1 MTWWRYPLSLS
12 TYISKTVRSPF
23 FIIEFLIS
31 WIWQSL
37 KNSVHG
43 IQSHLKSASEGKKD
57 LIISNQGLW
66 RSFFFLWL
74 KTTRFLNFAR
84 RVIQLDWL
92 CRCVFCFVSWSLL
105 NCEVGLEGL
114 QWNELMIHDD
124 MIKSKGIQFLGKSP
138 NKSYC
143 RLFSNNFCSFSDV
156 ERISFEC
163 WKVIGFSLIRYA
175 IGLEEVAPLFHP
187 IRGKNTVR
195 SHVFSR
201 AWRQPHLF
209 SWSVDWSRECL
220 CRDHFGFGFS
230 LLDWKAFYC
239 YTLSFAVS
247 NEVQGWGRQ
256 TRSEDMWSGWE
267 GESSAHCDGQSR
279 LWDH

>member
-12 TYISKTVRSPF
+12 TYISKTARSPF

-31 WIWQSL
+31 WIWQRL
-37 KNSVHG
+37 KNSVYA

-57 LIISNQGLW
+57 LIIGNQGLW
-66 RSFFFLWL
+66 RTLFYCGLKQPDFELCTASDTAWL
-74 KTTRFLNFAR
+74 VMSLRFLFRFVESSTLWSWTR
-84 RVIQLDWL
+84 RPAMKRINDTW
-92 CRCVFCFVSWSLL
+92 W
-105 NCEVGLEGL
+105 
-114 QWNELMIHDD
+114 HDQV
-124 MIKSKGIQFLGKSP
+124 KGNTILVGKSP
-138 NKSYC
+138 YKSYC

-209 SWSVDWSRECL
+209 SWSFDWSRDCL
-220 CRDHFGFGFS
+220 CR
-230 LLDWKAFYC
+230 LWLATMI
-239 YTLSFAVS
+239 TLV
-247 NEVQGWGRQ
+247 
-256 TRSEDMWSGWE
+256 
-267 GESSAHCDGQSR
+267 
-279 LWDH
+279 